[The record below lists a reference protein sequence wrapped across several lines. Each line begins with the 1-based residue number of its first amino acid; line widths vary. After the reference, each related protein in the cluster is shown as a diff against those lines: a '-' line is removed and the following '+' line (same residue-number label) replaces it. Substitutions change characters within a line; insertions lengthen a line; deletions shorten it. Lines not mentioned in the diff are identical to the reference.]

1 MFTFELT
8 DLYDKKNIPKVIYCV
23 HALGFILS
31 GMGLAPP
38 IGDLVGKLEFSE
50 DEIQKTQRGLDAS
63 GLKLPNFS
71 GMGAHFAEPEPQ
83 PEPEPEPQLS
93 EEELILYELTEC
105 EDEIIELQAISK
117 GALLRQSLFTDRYIL
132 NKSVG
137 PILQLQ
143 SIIRGKKSRNAYNTY
158 ANGIS
163 NAIPVVSRL
172 QAIARGKIGRRQF
185 SNFKNSIKGDESAI
199 VQLQAIIRAIPARK
213 FKKQATSSL
222 NSKNSPLA
230 ALQAAIRGNL
240 VRNDYKQFK
249 HELYT
254 DVNPISDLQALSRGQ
269 KVRSRVS
276 QLKIEL
282 YNHVPEI
289 SYIQSRIR
297 GNFSRNATF
306 SNLTAI
312 KNSEAWVKDFQTL
325 ARGHLVRNQH
335 QKLNA
340 RVEKLETLATNIQAG
355 VRGYLLRKDLESTKL
370 KLIRFRR
377 EVLLIQA
384 QCRGVL
390 VRNNISAKLDSLDNS
405 VDQVTA
411 LQSIVR
417 GSTARKDH
425 QKFMDSLEACVPD
438 VVELQSI
445 IRARLARDS
454 YLAMV
459 NELQE
464 TEFESLMLQSIVRG
478 KTVRENFMK
487 DKAIINSQEPQIL
500 RLQSIIRAGA
510 IRKDLDYF
518 LNKLDIL
525 SPSIVRLQSIFRG
538 VMVRF
543 SYEMM
548 LEEFDDAMESI
559 VMLQSHIRGSK
570 IRKDHNA
577 RMEYFKQNMD
587 KVIKIQSFVRAKKQ
601 GDAYK
606 SLTSSANP
614 PLSTVKNFVH
624 LLNDS
629 DLDFEQEVQLEQSR
643 KQVMD
648 EINHNEQLEQFINQ
662 LDVKIALLLKNKI
675 TIDEVVRHR
684 NRGLNSHM
692 SVNTSG
698 DIFDLKALNKSSRKR
713 LELYQGFF
721 YLLQTQPIYFARLFR
736 QLREAMVTEKE
747 TKDIE
752 GMVKT
757 IFGGAQKRREE
768 FFYLRLVSQ
777 SITEEITN
785 CENVKA
791 VLRGNF
797 IWWKLLAVLN
807 RAPKERK
814 LLRSMLYPAVS
825 TVVNKSDLDLESD
838 PLALYRKSIAEEEI
852 RTGQLSQRSPQI
864 PVSDA
869 IRHPETRATY
879 VANLQK
885 LRELTTEFLNT
896 LADNVESLP
905 YHIRFAAREIYN
917 ICKVKFPTEHED
929 RLLSL
934 VGHVIFN
941 HYLNPA
947 IIAADNYGIINSA
960 LGPIQTRNLTEITK
974 VLTQISMLKPFSR
987 DDVYLQPLND
997 YMKTSIKRAKS
1008 VFHQIINVADLGQYY
1023 ETSTYDDLT
1032 SHGRPILYI
1041 KASDIFA
1048 IHSLVAHE
1056 LDIMAPDPDDSL
1068 RMVIGE
1074 LGALPNDA
1082 SEILNIAKFTEIK
1095 LDLNP
1100 SFCKMEDPDAEIN
1113 SLLVSAKRCLIYV
1126 LRVQS
1131 GPNLLELLVS
1141 PIEQY
1146 HENKYREILAEEAE
1160 SRRKKKLPGSTDTTA
1175 LGDLESLSYRELKL
1189 LALEKIIELESHGK
1203 ISREDNYQSIL
1214 NSIALDIKS
1223 KRDRRL
1229 VRQKEIQEVKQALS
1243 HLSEKEE
1250 YLQNKLKTYNDYIE
1264 QAMLTLQTKKG
1275 KKRAILPFSRQYFH
1289 MRDLQKSGRV
1299 PKFGSYK
1306 YTASSMFEKGVL
1318 VELNG
1323 YQDRQYDK
1331 VSFTFSSDEVGVF
1344 KIEAA
1349 FGSVALPGATTE
1361 LTLDELLSQQYN
1373 NRQYISLFDNMVTL
1387 NTNLTLHFIFKKF
1400 YGDSQ

>member
-1 MFTFELT
+1 M
-8 DLYDKKNIPKVIYCV
+8 YDKKNIPKVIYCV

-31 GMGLAPP
+31 AMDLAPP
-38 IGDLVGKLEFSE
+38 IGNLVGKLEFSD

-71 GMGAHFAEPEPQ
+71 SVGAHFGEPEPES
-83 PEPEPEPQLS
+83 EPEPEPT
-93 EEELILYELTEC
+93 EEERMVLLLQELVGY
-105 EDEIIELQAISK
+105 EDEIIKLQALSR
-117 GALLRQSLFTDRYIL
+117 GSLLRHSLYTDKYIL
-132 NKSVG
+132 SKSVG
-137 PILQLQ
+137 PIVKLQ
-143 SIIRGKKSRNAYNTY
+143 SIIRGKRSRKAYQVY
-158 ANGIS
+158 SKGI
-163 NAIPVVSRL
+163 AVALPLITKL
-172 QAIARGKIGRRQF
+172 QAISRGKIGRKQLD
-185 SNFKNSIKGDESAI
+185 NFKHLVESREADI
-199 VQLQAIIRAIPARK
+199 ITLQSIIRAVPVRK
-213 FKKQATSSL
+213 FKKQAASTLKS
-222 NSKNSPLA
+222 NGMA
-230 ALQAAIRGNL
+230 YVGLQAAIRGKL
-240 VRNDYKQFK
+240 VRDDYKQFRK
-249 HELYT
+249 DLRG
-254 DVNPISDLQALSRGQ
+254 DSNPIIALQAFTRAQ
-269 KVRSRVS
+269 AVRAD
-276 QLKIEL
+276 IERAKL
-282 YNHVPEI
+282 ELHRHAPAI
-289 SYIQSRIR
+289 AYIQSRIR
-297 GNFSRNATF
+297 GNISRDATF
-306 SNLTAI
+306 RSLETL
-312 KNSEAWVKDFQTL
+312 KTSGAWVTHFQSA
-325 ARGHLVRNQH
+325 ARGHLARRNLES
-335 QKLNA
+335 LNEK
-340 RVEKLETLATNIQAG
+340 VEKLHSLALAMQAG
-355 VRGYLLRKDLESTKL
+355 LRGYTVRKQLERTKL
-370 KLIRFRR
+370 NLIRFRR
-377 EVLLIQA
+377 EVVVVQAHARGALLRNQVAA
-384 QCRGVL
+384 QLNELDAAAESVTYLQSMVRGHFL
-390 VRNNISAKLDSLDNS
+390 RKEQDKF
-405 VDQVTA
+405 VDQ
-411 LQSIVR
+411 
-417 GSTARKDH
+417 
-425 QKFMDSLEACVPD
+425 LEDTVPEL
-438 VVELQSI
+438 VELQS
-445 IRARLARDS
+445 
-454 YLAMV
+454 MV
-459 NELQE
+459 RGNQVRSAYSDMVSQLQDAGY
-464 TEFESLMLQSIVRG
+464 ESVMLQSVIRG
-478 KTVRENFMK
+478 NQTRAEVTNKQAV
-487 DKAIINSQEPQIL
+487 IQSQEAQIL
-500 RLQSIIRAGA
+500 KLQSIIRAGFV
-510 IRKDLDYF
+510 RQDLEYF
-518 LNKLDIL
+518 LKRVHSF
-525 SPSIVRLQSIFRG
+525 SPSVVRLQSIFRG

-543 SYEMM
+543 NYDLMM
-548 LEEFDDAMESI
+548 DDFNDAMESI
-559 VMLQSHIRGSK
+559 VALQAHIRGFT
-570 IRKDHNA
+570 IRKAHNA

-629 DLDFEQEVQLEQSR
+629 DLDFEQEVQLEQNR

-648 EINHNEQLEQFINQ
+648 EITHNEQLEQFINQ

-684 NRGLNSHM
+684 NRGINV
-692 SVNTSG
+692 SVNSSG
-698 DIFDLKALNKSSRKR
+698 DIFDLKALNKASRKR

-721 YLLQTQPIYFARLFR
+721 YLLQTQPTYFARLFK
-736 QLREAMVTEKE
+736 QLRESMVTEKE

-752 GMVKT
+752 GMIKT

-768 FFYLRLVSQ
+768 YFYLRLVSQ
-777 SITEEITN
+777 SITEEITS

-797 IWWKLLAVLN
+797 IWWKLLGVLN

-814 LLRSMLYPAVS
+814 LLRSMLYSVVS

-852 RTGQLSQRSPQI
+852 RTGQLSQRNPHI

-917 ICKVKFPTEHED
+917 TCKAKFPAEHED

-934 VGHVIFN
+934 VGHVIFS

-960 LGPIQTRNLTEITK
+960 LGPIPTRNLTEITK

-997 YMKTSIKRAKS
+997 YIKTSIKRAKGI
-1008 VFHQIINVADLGQYY
+1008 FHQIINVADLNQYY
-1023 ETSTYDDLT
+1023 EMTPFVDLT
-1032 SHGRPILYI
+1032 SHGRPTLFI
-1041 KASDIFA
+1041 KTSDIFA

-1056 LDIMAPDPDDSL
+1056 LDTMAPEPEDSL
-1068 RMVIGE
+1068 RMVVSE

-1082 SEILNIAKFTEIK
+1082 SEILNIAKFTEVK

-1100 SFCKMEDPDAEIN
+1100 SFCKMDDPEAEIN

-1131 GPNLLELLVS
+1131 GPNLLEVLVS
-1141 PIEQY
+1141 PVEDY
-1146 HENKYREILAEEAE
+1146 HEKKYRGVLAEEAE
-1160 SRRKKKLPGSTDTTA
+1160 NREKKKQPQVGDSG
-1175 LGDLESLSYRELKL
+1175 LGDLESLTYRELKL
-1189 LALEKIIELESHGK
+1189 LALEKIIELESYGK
-1203 ISREDNYQSIL
+1203 ITREDNYQAIL

-1229 VRQKEIQEVKQALS
+1229 VRQKEIDEVRQTLS
-1243 HLSEKEE
+1243 HLSEKET
-1250 YLQNKLKTYNDYIE
+1250 YLQTKLKTYNNYIE

-1275 KKRAILPFSRQYFH
+1275 KKRGVLPFSKQYFH
-1289 MRDLQKSGRV
+1289 LRDLQKTGQGV

-1306 YTASSMFEKGVL
+1306 YTASSLFDKGVL
-1318 VELNG
+1318 VELSG
-1323 YQDRQYDK
+1323 YTDRQYDK
-1331 VSFTFSSDEVGVF
+1331 VTFTFSSDAVGVF

-1361 LTLDELLSQQYN
+1361 ITLDELLSQQYN
-1373 NRQYISLFDNMVTL
+1373 NRQYIPLFDNMVTL

>member
-1 MFTFELT
+1 
-8 DLYDKKNIPKVIYCV
+8 
-23 HALGFILS
+23 
-31 GMGLAPP
+31 MGLAPP
-38 IGDLVGKLEFSE
+38 IGNLVGKLQFS
-50 DEIQKTQRGLDAS
+50 DDVLLKTQRGLDAS
-63 GLKLPNFS
+63 GVKLPNFS
-71 GMGAHFAEPEPQ
+71 SVGAHFGEPEPQ
-83 PEPEPEPQLS
+83 PEPEPEPEPQPS
-93 EEELILYELTEC
+93 EEELMFEELLDC
-105 EDEIIELQAISK
+105 EGEIIELQAISK

-132 NKSVG
+132 KKSAG
-137 PILQLQ
+137 PIIQLQAIVRAKNSRKAYQVYSTAISNAIPLVARLQAISRGKIGRQQLQNFKHGIEVEESQITKLQ
-143 SIIRGKKSRNAYNTY
+143 SIIRA
-158 ANGIS
+158 
-163 NAIPVVSRL
+163 L
-172 QAIARGKIGRRQF
+172 
-185 SNFKNSIKGDESAI
+185 
-199 VQLQAIIRAIPARK
+199 PARK
-213 FKKQATSSL
+213 FKKQATATL
-222 NSKNSPLA
+222 NSKSAPIA
-230 ALQAAIRGNL
+230 GLQASIRGML

-249 HELYT
+249 QELRGDAT
-254 DVNPISDLQALSRGQ
+254 PIVSLQALIRGQ
-269 KVRSRVS
+269 NVRIATS
-276 QLKIEL
+276 QTKLEL
-282 YNHVPEI
+282 RQHVPQVA
-289 SYIQSRIR
+289 YLQSRIR
-297 GNFSRNATF
+297 GIFSRNATF
-306 SNLTAI
+306 SNLESI
-312 KNSEAWVKDFQTL
+312 KNSAVWVKSFQAI
-325 ARGHLVRNQH
+325 ARGHLVRTKRERLH
-335 QKLNA
+335 AKVDKLDS
-340 RVEKLETLATNIQAG
+340 LTLNLQAG
-355 VRGYLLRKDLESTKL
+355 IRGHTVRKDMERTKL
-370 KLIRFRR
+370 KLIRYRR
-377 EVLLIQA
+377 EVLLVQA
-384 QCRGVL
+384 QARGAL
-390 VRNNISAKLDSLDNS
+390 VRNHVSSQLDALD
-405 VDQVTA
+405 A
-411 LQSIVR
+411 
-417 GSTARKDH
+417 ST
-425 QKFMDSLEACVPD
+425 ET
-438 VVELQSI
+438 VVSMQSI
-445 IRARLARDS
+445 IRGNIVRRDHEKFLEILES
-454 YLAMV
+454 SGPDILELQSALRGKQVRDAYAAMLE
-459 NELQE
+459 ELQE
-464 TEFESLMLQSIVRG
+464 AEYESVMLQSLVRG
-478 KTVRENFMK
+478 NATRTSFFKQ
-487 DKAIINSQEPQIL
+487 KAVIQSQERQIL
-500 RLQSIIRAGA
+500 DLQSVIRAGA
-510 IRKDLDYF
+510 VRKDLGAF
-518 LNKLDIL
+518 LNKLDLL
-525 SPSIVRLQSIFRG
+525 SPSVVRLQSIFRG

-543 SYEMM
+543 SYDLM
-548 LEEFDDAMESI
+548 LDEFSDAMESI
-559 VMLQSHIRGSK
+559 VMLQSHIRGFV

-577 RMEYFKQNMD
+577 RMDYFRQNMD

-684 NRGLNSHM
+684 NRGLSAHM
-692 SVNTSG
+692 SVNNPG

-721 YLLQTQPIYFARLFR
+721 YLLQTQPSYFARLFK
-736 QLREAMVTEKE
+736 QLRESMVTEKE
-747 TKDIE
+747 SKDIE
-752 GMVKT
+752 GMIKT
-757 IFGGAQKRREE
+757 IFGGAQKRREL

-777 SITEEITN
+777 SITEEITS

-814 LLRSMLYPAVS
+814 LLGSMLYPAVS

-852 RTGQLSQRSPQI
+852 RTGQLSQRNPHI

-896 LADNVESLP
+896 LSDNVESLP
-905 YHIRFAAREIYN
+905 FHIRFAAREIYN
-917 ICKVKFPTEHED
+917 ICKIKFPAEHED

-934 VGHVIFN
+934 VGHVVFS

-987 DDVYLQPLND
+987 EDVYLQPLND
-997 YMKTSIKRAKS
+997 YIKTSIKRAKAIF
-1008 VFHQIINVADLGQYY
+1008 VQIINVADLGQYF
-1023 ETSTYDDLT
+1023 EMSPYDDLT
-1032 SHGRPILYI
+1032 SHGRPNLYI
-1041 KASDIFA
+1041 KTSDIFA

-1056 LDIMAPDPDDSL
+1056 LDVMAPDAEDSL
-1068 RMVIGE
+1068 RMVISE

-1100 SFCKMEDPDAEIN
+1100 SFCKMEDPDAEVN
-1113 SLLVSAKRCLIYV
+1113 SLLVSAKRCLIYI

-1131 GPNLLELLVS
+1131 GPNLLGVLVS

-1160 SRRKKKLPGSTDTTA
+1160 SREKKKLPNAEDSG
-1175 LGDLESLSYRELKL
+1175 LGDLESLTYRELKL
-1189 LALEKIIELESHGK
+1189 LALEKIIELESYGK
-1203 ISREDNYQSIL
+1203 ITREDNYQAIL

-1223 KRDRRL
+1223 KRNRRL
-1229 VRQKEIQEVKQALS
+1229 VRQKEIQEVKQTLG
-1243 HLSEKEE
+1243 HLSEKED
-1250 YLQNKLKTYNDYIE
+1250 YLQTKLKTYNDYIE

-1275 KKRAILPFSRQYFH
+1275 KKRAILPFSKQYFH
-1289 MRDLQKSGRV
+1289 LRDLQKSGRI

-1323 YQDRQYDK
+1323 YTDRQYDK
-1331 VSFTFSSDEVGVF
+1331 VSFTFSSDEVGIF

-1349 FGSVALPGATTE
+1349 FGSVALPGASTE
-1361 LTLDELLSQQYN
+1361 ISLDELLSQQYN
-1373 NRQYISLFDNMVTL
+1373 NRQYIPLFDNMVTL